1 MKDESPLALIQVLL
15 STRRADSCSGAAR
28 VGANPTREESCL
40 QSSHHSRALVLHP
53 LPVALLEKN
62 DSSSA
67 LKIDAVSLPRQ
78 SDAAYL
84 AAQQGK

>member
-62 DSSSA
+62 DSSA